1 LADKVP
7 NPRLADLKRLRA
19 EWTARSEE
27 IRTALD
33 GPAKD
38 FGGGEVI
45 SGAWRDKQAPEI
57 TGRKDRVHKLVGNVL
72 SAIDAAIAS
81 APEEVPESQAKMY
94 RWMRAGRI

>member
-7 NPRLADLKRLRA
+7 NPQLADLKRLRA
-19 EWTARSEE
+19 EWTAQADKV
-27 IRTALD
+27 RTALD
-33 GPAKD
+33 RAAQD

-57 TGRKDRVHKLVGNVL
+57 TGRKDRVHQLVDKVL
-72 SAIDAAIAS
+72 AAIDAAIKAQP
-81 APEEVPESQAKMY
+81 AEVPESQAKMY